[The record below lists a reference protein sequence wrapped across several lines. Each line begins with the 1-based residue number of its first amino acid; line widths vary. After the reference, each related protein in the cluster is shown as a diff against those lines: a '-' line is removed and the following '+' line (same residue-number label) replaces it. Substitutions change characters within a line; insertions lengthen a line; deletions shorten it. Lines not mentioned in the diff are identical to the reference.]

1 MGESFCVGPEK
12 QANQTTV
19 VFLRIRRDCGICASL
34 VMPCQWYVVSGP
46 LRENEI
52 TFVDCTPRK
61 QIPANLFIE
70 LIDEITQLLQN
81 NRQQT
86 TDN

>member
-1 MGESFCVGPEK
+1 
-12 QANQTTV
+12 
-19 VFLRIRRDCGICASL
+19 
-34 VMPCQWYVVSGP
+34 MPCQWYVVRDP

-61 QIPANLFIE
+61 QFPANLFIE
-70 LIDEITQLLQN
+70 LIDEIKPTLKN
-81 NRQQT
+81 NRQKT